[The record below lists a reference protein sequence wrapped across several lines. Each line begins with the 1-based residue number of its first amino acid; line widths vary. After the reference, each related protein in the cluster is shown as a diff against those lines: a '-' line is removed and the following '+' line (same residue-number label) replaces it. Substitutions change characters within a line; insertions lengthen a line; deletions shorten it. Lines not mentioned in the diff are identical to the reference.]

1 MGFLDNSG
9 DILLDA
15 VLTDEGRRR
24 LALGDGSFTIT
35 KFALG
40 DDEID
45 YSLYTPVTS
54 SGYQDLRILK
64 LPVFE
69 AFTNNTST
77 LKHKLLSYADDELF
91 YLPLVRINN
100 IYAPGYRVGG
110 DAGVNADVPVGGYL
124 VSVDDDSTRS
134 LSVITGGGTRFAS
147 ANQVTSV
154 SSLIFD
160 QGLESS
166 LLNAGYLGASQPE
179 LGETRYIVEVD
190 NRLLRL
196 ATPTVGT
203 NNTLATPSFVDDDNV
218 ASYYFSMQSD
228 PGYFAQQNADG
239 GVLAHANGNN
249 FTYDLSP
256 GNNGGQL
263 QSTTKKIGP
272 TSTTGRIGTRLVFS
286 LRSSQQTEAS
296 STIFTTLGSTAT
308 INAINYYYIDTV
320 IRVTGFNTGY
330 RIDVPVK
337 LLKKQ

>member
-9 DILLDA
+9 DIILDA

-24 LALGDGSFTIT
+24 LALGDGSFTIS

-45 YSLYTPVTS
+45 YGLYTPVTS

-91 YLPLVRINN
+91 YLPVVRINN
-100 IYAPGYRVGG
+100 IYNETLKVGG
-110 DAGVNADVPVGGYL
+110 DAGVTEASVPIGGYL
-124 VSVDDDSTRS
+124 VTADTNTTTQISQDVS
-134 LSVITGGGTRFAS
+134 LGRRFAS
-147 ANQVTSV
+147 ADQTTLNSCM
-154 SSLIFD
+154 IFD
-160 QGLESS
+160 QGLDSGV
-166 LLNAGYLGASQPE
+166 LAANYLGATQPE

-196 ATPTVGT
+196 ATPVGGT
-203 NNTLATPSFVDDDNV
+203 NNNLATPSFVDDDNV

-228 PGYFAQQNADG
+228 PAYFAQQAAAAG
-239 GVLAHANGNN
+239 PLSHPNGNT
-249 FTYDLSP
+249 FVYDLVP
-256 GNNGGQL
+256 NGNL
-263 QSTTKKIGP
+263 LETRLSKIGP
-272 TSTTGRIGTRLVFS
+272 TDQTGVIGTRLAFC
-286 LRSSQQTEAS
+286 LRSSQETEAS
-296 STIFTTLGSTAT
+296 TSLFTTLGGSVTIAT
-308 INAINYYYIDTV
+308 VNYYYIDTV
-320 IRVTGFNTGY
+320 VRVTGFNTGF
-330 RIDVPVK
+330 RIDVPIK